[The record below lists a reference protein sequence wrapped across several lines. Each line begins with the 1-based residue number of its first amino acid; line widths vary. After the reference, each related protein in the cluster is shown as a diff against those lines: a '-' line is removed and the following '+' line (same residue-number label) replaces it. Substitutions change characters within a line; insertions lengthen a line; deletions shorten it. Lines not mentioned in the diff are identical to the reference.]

1 MFSLAKKNT
10 FKTKVHIPVPG
21 QKDGIVEF
29 EFNYM
34 DRDQIVNF
42 QASLTGRDDD
52 ESLIEIVIGWNG
64 VDEDFSPESFSK
76 LLKNYPGAAGAIWG
90 KYLDEVRFAKTKN

>member
-34 DRDQIVNF
+34 DREQITKF
-42 QASLTGRDDD
+42 QETLVRRDDD
-52 ESLIEIVIGWNG
+52 ESLLDIVIGWNG
-64 VDEDFSPESFSK
+64 VDEDFSPESFAK
-76 LLKNYPGAAGAIWG
+76 MLNNYPGAAAAIWG